1 MTRRRTRIRFNRLQ
15 NSHSTTPPPQK
26 IHRYVFSFFLSGKD
40 PPKTRETKSKD
51 ETKLIHNDMEGSLP
65 SVRSVVVLEP
75 YLRECLD
82 IWIEKN
88 VQLRRETQR
97 KIACE
102 TICRVSKK
110 IFHRIR
116 LEALNKWRL
125 SARMNTEIAKH
136 RGRLMR
142 RLLQKKAREVMRLYV
157 SRWYV
162 VFCVRVRSARIF
174 IVSLT
179 LHITRKSLRDHYQ
192 HSHTGTLL
200 SM

>member
-1 MTRRRTRIRFNRLQ
+1 MLVQRMVDAMSRPIKRR
-15 NSHSTTPPPQK
+15 
-26 IHRYVFSFFLSGKD
+26 
-40 PPKTRETKSKD
+40 
-51 ETKLIHNDMEGSLP
+51 
-65 SVRSVVVLEP
+65 
-75 YLRECLD
+75 LRECLD

-88 VQLRRETQR
+88 VQLRREAQR

-162 VFCVRVRSARIF
+162 VFCVRVRSARICT
-174 IVSLT
+174 VSLT
-179 LHITRKSLRDHYQ
+179 
-192 HSHTGTLL
+192 HSFISQENHSETIINTHTQVRCCQYDL
-200 SM
+200 